1 MIFPFIVRIDSSP
14 FLIPMINSHYR
25 LVSALCFAPIIAMA
39 EETKE
44 EKSMKIKTAWE
55 HTAATGFGFTSG
67 NSESL
72 TYSLQFLGTYRDD
85 ESDISYGADYFF
97 AEYSGFKSTD
107 SLNIFGNYNRNISKK
122 FYAGTAATFYTN
134 SVADIN
140 YRADLSAYLGY
151 YFFRTDKKLFSIE
164 FGSGYALEDKAGISD
179 GFITYRAAQHFD
191 YKFKNSATL
200 HQSAVLTPKATDPSS
215 YLFTFEAGIDVR
227 LRGQWGLR
235 ATLNHRIDLD
245 PAPGSEQ
252 DDTILTVGLSYSLN
266 GFLEAKKDRAD
277 SRKTLKKKV
286 EKKEGAPQGWLRNA
300 AITTGLAQGNSD
312 NLSFKFDYDTAFRS
326 KTNEFFLKGSYQ
338 YAESDGARAQNRLNA
353 SSRYNWKFGPRN
365 YVGVGTRY
373 LYDELSRIDYRIAPG
388 VHAGRYF
395 ILNNSGGFS
404 LEAGLAATHELRD
417 GIEDTYL
424 TVQAAQRLYWQIGY
438 HTFITQ
444 EISYDAPIDDP
455 ATFNINSYL
464 YLDTI
469 LSETFAWRVGVEYY
483 LNSTPAEGADRN
495 DFSFTTG
502 ISVRF

>member
-1 MIFPFIVRIDSSP
+1 MIKPHSI
-14 FLIPMINSHYR
+14 
-25 LVSALCFAPIIAMA
+25 LVSSLCFAPIVAIA

-44 EKSMKIKTAWE
+44 AKSIPAKTAWE
-55 HTAATGFGFTSG
+55 HTLAAGFGYTSG

-85 ESDISYGADYFF
+85 ERDISYGADYFF
-97 AEYSGFKSTD
+97 AEYSGFESTNA
-107 SLNIFGNYNRNISKK
+107 LNVFGNYNRNISEK
-122 FYAGTAATFYTN
+122 FFAGTASTFYTN
-134 SVADIN
+134 SVSDIA

-151 YFFRTDKKLFSIE
+151 YFYRSDKKLFSIE
-164 FGSGYALEDKAGISD
+164 FGSGYALEDKAGVSD
-179 GFITYRAAQHFD
+179 GFVTYRAAQHFD
-191 YKFKNSATL
+191 YQFGHAATL

-215 YLFTFEAGIDVR
+215 YLFTFEAGVDVR
-227 LRGQWGLR
+227 LRNQWSLR

-266 GFLEAKKDRAD
+266 GFLETKRDRAD

-286 EKKEGAPQGWLRNA
+286 EKKEGAPKGWLNNA

-326 KTNEFFLKGSYQ
+326 KTNEFFFKGTYQ
-338 YAESDGARAQNRLNA
+338 YAESDGAIAQNRLNA
-353 SSRYNWKFGPRN
+353 STRYNWKFDPKN
-365 YVGVGTRY
+365 YAGIGTRF
-373 LYDELSRIDYRIAPG
+373 LFDELSDIDYRIAPG

-404 LEAGLAATHELRD
+404 LEAGLAVTHELRD
-417 GIEDTYL
+417 DIKDTYL
-424 TVQAAQRLYWQIGY
+424 TAQVAQRLYWQVGY
-438 HTFITQ
+438 HTYITQ

-455 ATFNINSYL
+455 STFNINSYL

-495 DFSFTTG
+495 DFSFNTG
-502 ISVRF
+502 IAVRF